1 MPQQQLAL
9 NLNTAA
15 STITPFTFID
25 LFAGIGGF
33 RLAVESTLG
42 GTCVFSS
49 EWNVQAQ
56 QTYALN
62 FGEQPFG
69 DITQIPSAQIP
80 SHTLLCAGFP
90 CQAFS
95 ISGKQKGF
103 EDTRGTLFFDVARIA
118 QYHQSEFL
126 FLENVKNFVQHNQGK
141 TLATVLKT
149 LDDIGYIPYYQV
161 LNASDF
167 GLPQK
172 RERFY
177 LIAIRK
183 DLGTTPF
190 VFPVP
195 PKVPVAL
202 KDVLLPDAETVAYRI
217 HRSDITLKSDVTL
230 HRNLFGVY
238 PLVPKR
244 IGTVNKG
251 GQGERIY
258 HENGHAITLSAHGGG
273 IGAKTGLYL
282 INGHIRKL
290 APRECARLQGFP
302 DDFKLADSDA
312 QAYQQLGNSV
322 PVTVL
327 KSILQALQQWR
338 EQNVPTLQRSSAT
351 RFANG

>member
-1 MPQQQLAL
+1 MMKQESSQSLK
-9 NLNTAA
+9 
-15 STITPFTFID
+15 SVTFID

-33 RLAVESTLG
+33 RLALESFG
-42 GTCVFSS
+42 ATCVFSS
-49 EWNVQAQ
+49 EWNKQAQ
-56 QTYALN
+56 LTYAKN
-62 FGEQPFG
+62 FGELPLG
-69 DITQIPSAQIP
+69 DITEIFTEKVPP
-80 SHTLLCAGFP
+80 HTLLCAGFP

-103 EDTRGTLFFDVARIA
+103 EDTRGTLFFEVARIA
-118 QYHQSEFL
+118 QHHQPQFL
-126 FLENVKNFVQHNQGK
+126 FLENVKNLVQHNRGE
-141 TLATVLKT
+141 TLATVLQT
-149 LDDIGYIPYYQV
+149 LNDIGYYSYYQV

-177 LIAIRK
+177 LIGIRK

-190 VFPVP
+190 VFPTP
-195 PKVPVAL
+195 PRTPVAL
-202 KDVLLPDAETVAYRI
+202 KDILLPDEETTAYCIDRQ
-217 HRSDITLKSDVTL
+217 DILLKSDITL

-238 PLVPKR
+238 PLQPKR

-282 INGHIRKL
+282 INGIIRKL

-302 DDFKLADSDA
+302 DNFELTSSDA

-327 KSILQALQQWR
+327 KAILQALQYWR
-338 EQNVPTLQRSSAT
+338 EQNAPTLQRSSAT